1 MLSAVESGQ
10 RQLASQTC
18 FNCETPTFSHLFYL
32 QSNHPDV
39 KLSVLVDARN
49 HSYVHKEASCLVTE
63 YTLMKAAAHTHVVKT
78 FGFIP
83 ARDQQAI
90 IQEHC
95 ANGDL
100 LDRLRCVNGLS
111 EPVARRVMKQLIA
124 ALHHCHRLRIAH
136 LDVKPENVFF
146 DDNFSVR
153 LGDFGHSR
161 RVGAELLRNYA
172 LGTPRYM
179 APEILAHRPYDGFK
193 ADVFSAGVVLFMLLT
208 AHHPFGMAVETD
220 QHFCWL
226 QQAPEQFWEAHAA
239 KLTSPSLPVEFRDLV
254 GRMTAAEP
262 KARLKLREVFNH
274 VWMDGETASMETVRR
289 ELSDF

>member
-124 ALHHCHRLRIAH
+124 ALHHCI
-136 LDVKPENVFF
+136 D
-146 DDNFSVR
+146 
-153 LGDFGHSR
+153 
-161 RVGAELLRNYA
+161 
-172 LGTPRYM
+172 
-179 APEILAHRPYDGFK
+179 
-193 ADVFSAGVVLFMLLT
+193 
-208 AHHPFGMAVETD
+208 
-220 QHFCWL
+220 
-226 QQAPEQFWEAHAA
+226 
-239 KLTSPSLPVEFRDLV
+239 
-254 GRMTAAEP
+254 
-262 KARLKLREVFNH
+262 
-274 VWMDGETASMETVRR
+274 
-289 ELSDF
+289 